1 MEEGRVGGREKEREG
16 GREGGREGWRDRE
29 RERRGQGQRQRQRC
43 VGACARACA
52 RCVRVHC
59 HSLVPSRS
67 LGRSHTPGNVPPS
80 SPLPS
85 SRSAPFPTTSR
96 ALLLSRLRPRFR
108 DSASVPAPVPAQAAV
123 HGRRGGGLP
132 LRPGLL
138 RVLHR
143 HSRSQPAPT
152 RPPPTPPSLYGA
164 SSHPSRRR
172 CGSHAHAGSSSRSL
186 ILECEREGVREREGG
201 GAGGREGGR
210 KGWR

>member
-1 MEEGRVGGREKEREG
+1 MQQCVSKREMEEGRVGGREKEREG

-152 RPPPTPPSLYGA
+152 RPPPTPRLSA
-164 SSHPSRRR
+164 AQRRVVPPLAQTLR
-172 CGSHAHAGSSSRSL
+172 LARARGL
-186 ILECEREGVREREGG
+186 
-201 GAGGREGGR
+201 
-210 KGWR
+210 